1 MPSRLSEMRLP
12 RFPLLT
18 EEEVLEQLRLA
29 KNGDQVAREKLINCN
44 LKLVFNMVKRFE
56 NHGCDVEDLFQI
68 GTIGLIKA
76 IDNFDLDQHV
86 RFSTYAVP
94 MIMGE
99 IRRYLRDNGPV
110 KVSRSLKGTAL
121 KARQAEEKLTRE
133 LGREPSI
140 GEVAEEMGLPR
151 EEIVAALEAVQAPT
165 SIHDTFYQEDGDP
178 IYILDQLTSEPED
191 ADSLCD
197 RVTLKEVVRKLPP
210 RLQQV
215 VVMRFFQDL
224 TQTIVAEQLGI
235 SQVQVSRLERQ
246 GLAMLRQ
253 LLAEEKPRADG
264 QE

>member
-1 MPSRLSEMRLP
+1 MPRRLSEMRLP

-18 EEEVLEQLRLA
+18 EDEVLEQLRLA
-29 KNGDQVAREKLINCN
+29 KSGDQEAREKLINCN
-44 LKLVFNMVKRFE
+44 LKLVFNLVKRFE
-56 NHGCDVEDLFQI
+56 DRGYDLEDLFQI

-76 IDNFDLDQHV
+76 IDNFDLDQNV

-94 MIMGE
+94 MIIGE

-110 KVSRSLKGTAL
+110 KVSRSLKETAF

-140 GEVAEEMGLPR
+140 GEVSEEMGLPR

-178 IYILDQLTSEPED
+178 IYVLDQLAHDPED
-191 ADSLCD
+191 TDSLFD
-197 RVTLKEVVRKLPP
+197 RVALKQVMRKLPP

-215 VVMRFFQDL
+215 IVMRFFQDL
-224 TQTIVAEQLGI
+224 TQTTVAQQLGI

-246 GLAMLRQ
+246 GLEMLRQ
-253 LLAEEKPRADG
+253 MLSEEEPRANG